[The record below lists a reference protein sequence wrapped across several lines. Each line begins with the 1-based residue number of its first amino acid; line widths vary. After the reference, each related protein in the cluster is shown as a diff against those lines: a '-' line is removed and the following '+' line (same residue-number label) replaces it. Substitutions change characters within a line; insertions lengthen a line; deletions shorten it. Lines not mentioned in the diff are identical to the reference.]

1 LCWLDSGHSGWKR
14 EGEKR
19 KKATSRRRDHD
30 QSKMGPQVYFW
41 KRFEK
46 RLKMIRI
53 DVNYEN
59 LCLEAFFLMAS

>member
-1 LCWLDSGHSGWKR
+1 
-14 EGEKR
+14 
-19 KKATSRRRDHD
+19 
-30 QSKMGPQVYFW
+30 MGPQVYFW